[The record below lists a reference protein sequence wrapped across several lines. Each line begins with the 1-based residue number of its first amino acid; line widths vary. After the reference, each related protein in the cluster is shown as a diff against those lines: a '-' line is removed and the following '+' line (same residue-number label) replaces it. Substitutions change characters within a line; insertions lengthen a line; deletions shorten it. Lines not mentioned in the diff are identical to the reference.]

1 MEASELRA
9 VEDSITS
16 LRFDLAD
23 DMFLLLMASDCMDE
37 SVAIIEWKRVWPR
50 GKGSGGKGSG
60 GSALLLGRTLPHSLH
75 AEVRTGTD

>member
-1 MEASELRA
+1 M
-9 VEDSITS
+9 EDSITS

-50 GKGSGGKGSG
+50 GKGSGG
-60 GSALLLGRTLPHSLH
+60 SALLLGRTLAHSLH